1 MSDTLIIGIIT
12 GTVALLSVGL
22 NIFWMSKTFD
32 QLSASVKDLGARMDK
47 QFDRV
52 DKQFDRVD
60 KQFERIDRRFEAID
74 RRFEGIEGDLKQ
86 FYKLHTEHAAALQTL
101 RDRNPDLK

>member
-60 KQFERIDRRFEAID
+60 KQFERIDRRFE
-74 RRFEGIEGDLKQ
+74 GIEGDLKQ